1 MSAPTRQLG
10 KLSIGGMP
18 TTRAQTQRG
27 ASVPYETE
35 PRSDSE
41 SEEETSSSDEE
52 VPSQPIARV
61 VRGSTNIPYDLGGL
75 SPAARGRVM
84 HGLKGEFVVDR
95 CCATRR
101 GFDFDVADHGRVGL
115 NDGSLVC
122 SCRDFGQTNL
132 ACRHIYWLV
141 DQLHRGFYPGLPPQ
155 AVRMSETGETQ
166 FFSRIAEMLGDKI
179 EEIAKKR
186 SWPYFPGVTSPADS
200 SNGGPESMSRP
211 QKARD
216 ILSAFSKSAMP
227 DEFRP
232 DLVETINQPRTPEQ
246 CVVQGDFEATMFRLA
261 VHDENVYSGLRKVMP
276 SGARAD
282 IFFDKIQAR
291 IRILFAEFDLYRE
304 TGAVRRDGTALEI
317 PVVVEELKGRLDQIQ
332 RNILAR
338 SPHGSIGAAEA
349 LIHLLREVSTRNYDA
364 FEDADWDRPVPA
376 GEQEEERNLY
386 LQLIDQSG
394 HTDSFFVLDCLEILP
409 DLVVRQW
416 TPQLAAIFNA
426 IHANGASLSY
436 LRKLQALKAGVSGHK
451 RPAAGLPGTDR
462 KRTK

>member
-1 MSAPTRQLG
+1 MGSFLRRYIRERLQFSKVPMSAPTRQLG

-115 NDGSLVC
+115 NDGSL
-122 SCRDFGQTNL
+122 
-132 ACRHIYWLV
+132 WLV

-246 CVVQGDFEATMFRLA
+246 SCPQER
-261 VHDENVYSGLRKVMP
+261 EQ
-276 SGARAD
+276 D

-426 IHANGASLSY
+426 IHANGASLFILAQIAGIESWGIWSQRGL
-436 LRKLQALKAGVSGHK
+436 LRA
-451 RPAAGLPGTDR
+451 LPGNRQEENKINSVHLNTF
-462 KRTK
+462 